1 MLGCITFRSLI
12 LQVHSVRTSQ
22 ENAKA
27 GIGLLEAA
35 MKIGKEEG
43 WQGYWKGNLP
53 QVIRLIPY
61 SAIQLTSYELY
72 KKLFKDEDKEL
83 SVVQRLAAGACAG
96 MTSTLVT
103 YPLDV
108 FRLRLAVDPASK
120 SMIQVATNM
129 VREEGFLSF
138 YSGLGPSLLGIA
150 PYIALNFCAFD
161 LIKNSLPEEIRKTP
175 AASFLTALISSSLA
189 TTSCYPLDTIR
200 RQMQMKGTPY
210 KSVFDAFIVILAND
224 GPIGLY
230 RGFIPNALKS
240 LPNSRGKKVTGVFIY
255 RHIRQAIKEIGP
267 SNVIQDILSQA
278 LSIVNFINKKVR
290 VLAIYRTYFGLELKK
305 PSPTRFAAM
314 WLLLERLY
322 DVQTNLQKTMVS
334 DEFKAW
340 IEEET
345 QSSQQDAKAIQWLC
359 LKEEF
364 WQEVKGLVM
373 VVLPLYKVLRMTD
386 MEGST
391 IGLLYHFMEEA
402 YKEIE
407 RSTILDG
414 APDGSRDVLEDS
426 PKRDDILFLVKKRWD
441 WMRRPI
447 YGFAAL
453 LHPAFKKP
461 SIFADQA
468 LQEECDKGTAFA
480 SSVCWKRDS
489 LVKPLFWWECF
500 GYQLPH
506 LQRVALRVLGQDCSS
521 GAYECKLSI
530 ETLKSLNKDRDPEEE
545 QIFRDLYLELE
556 EIDRRV
562 SRTRSRKKRGSG
574 SGSTMADTTLENVS
588 ISRPADPR
596 EPEFD
601 DEGNILSE
609 GDYGL
614 ASSASDASSD
624 EDDAAT
630 SSSSSSS
637 SSDHNSGDESD
648 MST

>member
-1 MLGCITFRSLI
+1 MSSQKRDLAWQETDAKQCCDLLYEDPFEVAFAEASSRAWESLRSSCRLGKHSIQQRNEIKQRAGSFARGLLRAPTRQQPSSSLQFATTSLKFAPAIRLNQRSDDGKLSAEQPSFNQLLGHPLALLSYVPKDAALFI
-12 LQVHSVRTSQ
+12 AGALAGAAARTVTAPLDRIKLLMQVHSVRTSQ

-240 LPNSRGKKVTGVFIY
+240 LPNSSIRLTTFDTAKSIY
-255 RHIRQAIKEIGP
+255 SASTQE
-267 SNVIQDILSQA
+267 
-278 LSIVNFINKKVR
+278 
-290 VLAIYRTYFGLELKK
+290 FG
-305 PSPTRFAAM
+305 R
-314 WLLLERLY
+314 
-322 DVQTNLQKTMVS
+322 
-334 DEFKAW
+334 
-340 IEEET
+340 
-345 QSSQQDAKAIQWLC
+345 
-359 LKEEF
+359 
-364 WQEVKGLVM
+364 
-373 VVLPLYKVLRMTD
+373 
-386 MEGST
+386 
-391 IGLLYHFMEEA
+391 
-402 YKEIE
+402 
-407 RSTILDG
+407 
-414 APDGSRDVLEDS
+414 
-426 PKRDDILFLVKKRWD
+426 LVKER
-441 WMRRPI
+441 
-447 YGFAAL
+447 
-453 LHPAFKKP
+453 
-461 SIFADQA
+461 
-468 LQEECDKGTAFA
+468 QEHG
-480 SSVCWKRDS
+480 
-489 LVKPLFWWECF
+489 
-500 GYQLPH
+500 H
-506 LQRVALRVLGQDCSS
+506 
-521 GAYECKLSI
+521 KL
-530 ETLKSLNKDRDPEEE
+530 
-545 QIFRDLYLELE
+545 
-556 EIDRRV
+556 EI
-562 SRTRSRKKRGSG
+562 
-574 SGSTMADTTLENVS
+574 
-588 ISRPADPR
+588 
-596 EPEFD
+596 
-601 DEGNILSE
+601 
-609 GDYGL
+609 
-614 ASSASDASSD
+614 
-624 EDDAAT
+624 
-630 SSSSSSS
+630 
-637 SSDHNSGDESD
+637 
-648 MST
+648 